1 MAHYRG
7 WGLLV
12 LIVPFAWIFVMIG
25 LLIFAG
31 YYQPDPAK
39 AAAAA
44 WRTVGAGL
52 ALGAATLW
60 VISHHRA
67 QVAPGRDAFSFL
79 PMGYFSYL
87 VAAGAM
93 LAFAMPYIG
102 PPLAPLVAR
111 IPAPVM
117 HTLARLARLIA

>member
-1 MAHYRG
+1 MVHYRG

-12 LIVPFAWIFVMIG
+12 LIVPFAWVFAMIG
-25 LLIFAG
+25 MLIFTG
-31 YYQPDPAK
+31 YYEPDPAK
-39 AAAAA
+39 AAATS
-44 WRTVGAGL
+44 WRVVGAGL

-102 PPLAPLVAR
+102 PPLAPLAAR
-111 IPAPVM
+111 IPAPLL
-117 HTLARLARLIA
+117 HTLSRLSRIFV